1 MSDYLYIFILLCLF
15 GVLSLVY
22 QSLHLWTLKHFF
34 NLFLDIK
41 VIRQPAL
48 GTQKRKTSYWM
59 KMMNSGFS
67 SDTCT
72 LLMSPS
78 MFVTVTFLQLLQ
90 LDCGIIVIQSK
101 FSCVRCLIF
110 SFDCCRKVTELL
122 RTFCESKR
130 MCTDNVSVMCIIFS
144 GVWKVH
150 GRTWVLFLCYDGT
163 LGKMFLFSGQYKR
176 SVSDVKEDATI
187 SEGAEHGELR

>member
-1 MSDYLYIFILLCLF
+1 MWCLWYTSPSICGLLNIFL
-15 GVLSLVY
+15 
-22 QSLHLWTLKHFF
+22 

-72 LLMSPS
+72 SLMSPS
-78 MFVTVTFLQLLQ
+78 MFVTVTFLRLLQ
-90 LDCGIIVIQSK
+90 LDCGVIVIQSK
-101 FSCVRCLIF
+101 FSCVRCLLIF
-110 SFDCCRKVTELL
+110 SFDSCRKVTELL

-150 GRTWVLFLCYDGT
+150 GRPWVLFLCYDGT
-163 LGKMFLFSGQYKR
+163 LGKMFLFSGQYQR
-176 SVSDVKEDATI
+176 SVSDVKEDATV
-187 SEGAEHGELR
+187 SEGAEHGELH